1 VPKGSAVV
9 VSEEV
14 VGILLL
20 VALGGIVILAGVA
33 VVLGIK
39 LGRLRRD
46 YTAALDPSRRE
57 DLFQAVRRQVD
68 DLQALRG
75 DLQVVHDN
83 TETLRDMLKDSL
95 SRVAVV
101 RYDAF
106 EDMGGALSFSAALL
120 DELGDG
126 VIVSAINGRTET
138 RTYAKAVRGGTSEH
152 HLSDEEALAIEQALT
167 TGQKGERVATGGR
180 RRRRA
185 SA

>member
-1 VPKGSAVV
+1 VPKGSTVV
-9 VSEEV
+9 VSEGV

-20 VALGGIVILAGVA
+20 VALGGVVILAGVA
-33 VVLGIK
+33 VVLGLK

-75 DLQVVHDN
+75 DVQVVHDN

-95 SRVAVV
+95 SRVAVI

-120 DELGDG
+120 DERGDG
-126 VIVSAINGRTET
+126 VVVSAINGRTET
-138 RTYAKAVRGGTSEH
+138 RAYAKAVRGGTSEH
-152 HLSDEEALAIEQALT
+152 HLSDEEELAIEQAL